1 MKILFYQDL
10 PSVNS
15 TLLTW
20 TLVEELRLRGHYVD
34 YGKVPSEN
42 YKGVK
47 YDWVHGAG
55 QDSWPALNFARVIG
69 AKCHIHL
76 EGVAHWR
83 IGYESAISWG
93 YDRDH
98 TPDEIQYFK
107 NQYVNW
113 MSAAFEADSCTV
125 NGDKQVE
132 MIEWMF
138 GKKLPNC
145 YTICCGADAR
155 YALALP
161 EYPRQNYMV
170 TLSRLE
176 PNKHILMIAKAL
188 GILKKRGFNVPP
200 WQIIGYGSHEQ
211 VQQLINTCKENE
223 IIVGLRTC
231 FGAEKW
237 LWIKRSKLMLCGLM
251 MWIPISEGILCHT
264 PVLAVGDIEVCA
276 MYEDT
281 IWWAERN
288 NPEDYADKIEFLL
301 NPNTAIEIE
310 ERNAYALGRILDTNR
325 HGHDELYANT
335 QSRAAGQ
342 YEKIFMEYLWK
353 EWENEMNSIC

>member
-20 TLVEELRLRGHYVD
+20 TLCEELRLRGHHVD
-34 YGKVPSEN
+34 YGKLPPEN
-42 YKGVK
+42 YKGIK
-47 YDWVHGAG
+47 YDWIHGAG
-55 QDSWPALNFARVIG
+55 QDSWGALNFARAIG

-98 TPDEIQYFK
+98 TPDEIKFFTDQYIA
-107 NQYVNW
+107 W
-113 MSAAFEADSCTV
+113 MSAAFKADSCTV
-125 NGDKQVE
+125 NGDKQVK

-145 YTICCGADAR
+145 HTICCGVDAR
-155 YALALP
+155 YALSLL

-176 PNKHILMIAKAL
+176 PNKHVMMIAESL
-188 GILKKRGFNVPP
+188 VILKNRGFDVPP
-200 WQIIGYGSHEQ
+200 WVIVGYGNQEQ
-211 VQQLINTCKENE
+211 TQRLINICEENA
-223 IIVGLRTC
+223 IVLGLRPC

-237 LWIKRSKLMLCGLM
+237 LWIKRAKLMLCGLM
-251 MWIPISEGILCHT
+251 MWIPISEGIVCKT
-264 PVLAVGDIEVCA
+264 PVLAIDDEEVHA
-276 MYEDT
+276 MYENT
-281 IWWAERN
+281 IWWANRN
-288 NPEDYADKIEFLL
+288 DPENYADTAKLL
-301 NPNTAIEIE
+301 LDPNPSDEIE
-310 ERNAYALGRILDTNR
+310 KCTEHAFSRLRNG
-325 HGHDELYANT
+325 ELYANT
-335 QSRAAGQ
+335 QSQAAAHF
-342 YEKIFMEYLWK
+342 EKIFMGAWNDE
-353 EWENEMNSIC
+353 

>member
-1 MKILFYQDL
+1 MKILFYQNL

-20 TLVEELRLRGHYVD
+20 TLCEELRLRGHHVD
-34 YGKVPSEN
+34 YGKLPSEN
-42 YKGVK
+42 YKGIK

-55 QDSWPALNFARVIG
+55 QDSWPALNFARAIG

-83 IGYESAISWG
+83 VGYESATSWG

-98 TPDEIQYFK
+98 TPDEIQYFRD
-107 NQYVNW
+107 QYIAW
-113 MSAAFEADSCTV
+113 MSAAFEANSCTV
-125 NGDKQVE
+125 NGDKQVK

-145 YTICCGADAR
+145 HTICCGVDAR
-155 YALALP
+155 YALSLP

-176 PNKHILMIAKAL
+176 PNKHVMMIAESL
-188 GILKKRGFNVPP
+188 VILKNRGFDLPP
-200 WQIIGYGSHEQ
+200 W
-211 VQQLINTCKENE
+211 
-223 IIVGLRTC
+223 IIVGYGNQEQTQRLINICEENAIVLGLRPC

-237 LWIKRSKLMLCGLM
+237 LWVKRARLMLCGLM
-251 MWIPISEGILCHT
+251 MWIPISEGIVCKT
-264 PVLAVGDIEVCA
+264 PVLAIDDSEVRA

-281 IWWAERN
+281 VWWVERN
-288 NPEDYADKIEFLL
+288 NKEHYAEMIEVLL
-301 NPNTAIEIE
+301 DPKQTDNINFRTDSAFNLLI
-310 ERNAYALGRILDTNR
+310 NG
-325 HGHDELYANT
+325 ELYANT
-335 QSRAAGQ
+335 QHRAASQ
-342 YEKIFMEYLWK
+342 FEKIFSEGMK
-353 EWENEMNSIC
+353 